1 MSCSNYN
8 SDTIELEP
16 FTHQIDGDYY
26 MGRMPLAL
34 RNREQQPTIEFFNG
48 RTVECMKPRPSQR
61 CCKKRENYSSSPG
74 IVRQTLNMVRKNNP
88 AAAGT
93 RNPIITER
101 QFMKLNE
108 GFRRRCCVTRK

>member
-8 SDTIELEP
+8 SDPPDSDP
-16 FTHQIDGDYY
+16 FTHRVEGDDY

-34 RNREQQPTIEFFNG
+34 RNREQPTIEFFKG

-61 CCKKRENYSSSPG
+61 CCKKRENYAPSPSSG
-74 IVRQTLNMVRKNNP
+74 QQTLNMVSANNP
-88 AAAGT
+88 VAAGT
-93 RNPIITER
+93 KNPIITER